1 MDSVHTH
8 GQIELRAGYSPAAA
22 VPQRNATVAVLAAPI
37 CCIECR
43 RPWAVESERWRIK
56 LLVEPGVAPE
66 PVPYCPGCHER
77 EFGGA

>member
-1 MDSVHTH
+1 MESVHTH
-8 GQIELRAGYSPAAA
+8 GHAPHSAGYSPAAA
-22 VPQRNATVAVLAAPI
+22 VSEGNATVAVLAPPI

-56 LLVEPGVAPE
+56 LLVEPGRAPE

-77 EFGGA
+77 EFGGS